1 MYEYYGL
8 YVSDFDYS
16 SNAGNHQLHVY
27 CIPILFLRVQEGQ
40 QVLLGLGN
48 GVNYDVDNVVRGRT
62 VFVSTKLMMKNLVV
76 SELLLI
82 FAAVNRASFFRVG
95 M

>member
-8 YVSDFDYS
+8 YVLGFDYS
-16 SNAGNHQLHVY
+16 SDTGNHQLLVR

-76 SELLLI
+76 SELLLT
-82 FAAVNRASFFRVG
+82 FAAVNRASFSRAG